1 MEDLNLHFTGDIHA
15 ITAANN
21 LLAAFV
27 DAHILH
33 GHEPKLDPMS
43 IGWRRVVDVNDRNLR
58 DIVTGLGGKLNGI
71 PRQTGFDI
79 TAASEVMAIM
89 AMASDLQDLRRR
101 LGAITVGS
109 TPDGE
114 PVTAEQ
120 IRCAGAMAALLRDA
134 LKPNIIQ
141 TLEGQPC
148 LMHCGPFANIA
159 HGNNSLV
166 ADRVGLKLGD
176 YLVTESGFALG
187 HGHGEVLR
195 HRLPRRRAG
204 PARGGRGGHGRARCS
219 HHGGGNWRER
229 GSTADQLREIEKGA
243 ENLAK
248 HVENAR
254 EFGIHAVVAVNRMP
268 GDTDDE
274 VELVRRLAIDAGAAN
289 AGLNEA
295 FEHGGKGAADLAEM
309 VADAADQPSSFQFLY
324 PDDAPLKAKIEA
336 IATPHLRRRRGG
348 LPAGGRGQAGAV
360 HEAGL
365 RRVLDLHGQDAP
377 VAVARR
383 SLQGRPTGFRVP
395 IRDVRAYT
403 GAGFLVAAARR
414 DAPDAGPRGLAGGLQ
429 HRHRRGRQDRRP
441 LLGGR
446 VRDRLGGVV
455 SQPDDL
461 LGLPLGELLARLA
474 SDAPTPAGGALA
486 AITAA
491 GAAAMVEMGATLTL
505 KHERYRGAWP
515 DMEAARDRAAE
526 LRVELVRLVDADAH
540 AYAGVI
546 EAMRLPQGDDAA
558 RDARATAI
566 ADALVGAARPPLAML
581 AAAAEIAELAA
592 GVAERGNVN
601 LLGDATTAALVGEA
615 AGRAAATLVE
625 IDAGQSRAPEASE
638 LFVRARALQVRAGA
652 ARTRALAAADGRRPR
667 R

>member
-1 MEDLNLHFTGDIHA
+1 MKSSLEIAQEHKLQPIADIARAAGLEDDEIELYGRYKAKIELSVLERLAGRPDAKIIDVTAITPTPAGEGKTTTSVSLTQGLGVIGKKPVLAIREPSLGPIFGIKGGAAGGGFAQVVPMEDLNLHFTGDIHA

-58 DIVTGLGGKLNGI
+58 DVVTGLGGKLNGI

-109 TPDGE
+109 TPEGE

-176 YLVTESGFALG
+176 YLVTESGFASDMG
-187 HGHGEVLR
+187 MEKFFDIVC
-195 HRLPRRRAG
+195 RAG
-204 PARGGRGGHGRARCS
+204 GLAPHAVVVVATVRALR
-219 HHGGGNWRER
+219 HHGGGNWREK
-229 GSTADQLREIEKGA
+229 GSTAEQLREIEKGA

-274 VELVRRLAIDAGAAN
+274 VELVRRLAIEAGAAN

-324 PDDAPLKAKIEA
+324 PDDAPLKSKIEA
-336 IATPHLRRRRGG
+336 IATRIYGADGVDYLPEAEAKLEQFTKQGYGAFSICMAKTHLS
-348 LPAGGRGQAGAV
+348 LS
-360 HEAGL
+360 H
-365 RRVLDLHGQDAP
+365 DAS
-377 VAVARR
+377 R
-383 SLQGRPTGFRVP
+383 QGRPRGFRVP

-403 GAGFLVAAARR
+403 GAGFLV
-414 DAPDAGPRGLAGGLQ
+414 
-429 HRHRRGRQDRRP
+429 P
-441 LLGGR
+441 LLGEMRQMPG
-446 VRDRLGGVV
+446 LG
-455 SQPDDL
+455 
-461 LGLPLGELLARLA
+461 A
-474 SDAPTPAGGALA
+474 SPAGFN
-486 AITAA
+486 I
-491 GAAAMVEMGATLTL
+491 
-505 KHERYRGAWP
+505 
-515 DMEAARDRAAE
+515 DI
-526 LRVELVRLVDADAH
+526 DAD
-540 AYAGVI
+540 GKI
-546 EAMRLPQGDDAA
+546 
-558 RDARATAI
+558 
-566 ADALVGAARPPLAML
+566 VG
-581 AAAAEIAELAA
+581 
-592 GVAERGNVN
+592 
-601 LLGDATTAALVGEA
+601 
-615 AGRAAATLVE
+615 
-625 IDAGQSRAPEASE
+625 
-638 LFVRARALQVRAGA
+638 LF
-652 ARTRALAAADGRRPR
+652 
-667 R
+667 